1 MNYLPATSGVSQGT
15 SLSGTRVDATHPE
28 PRADAAQAPAVPRRR
43 GRSLS
48 VGQKL
53 AASFGIL
60 GLAVALLGATTWM
73 TGEGTG
79 RQAALLTAEQLP
91 IERSVR
97 DWKTQSVAI
106 GQIALRATLSSDVF
120 PLVAEMRTQLAA
132 EDALRKRDIP
142 YRIYGGLSFYQRKE
156 IKDVLAYLRLVIN
169 PKD

>member
-15 SLSGTRVDATHPE
+15 SLSGTRVDAPHPA
-28 PRADAAQAPAVPRRR
+28 PRADAAPAPAAARRR

-132 EDALRKRDIP
+132 EDAQRKRI
-142 YRIYGGLSFYQRKE
+142 E
-156 IKDVLAYLRLVIN
+156 AALAQASTAESTKPLWAQA
-169 PKD
+169 